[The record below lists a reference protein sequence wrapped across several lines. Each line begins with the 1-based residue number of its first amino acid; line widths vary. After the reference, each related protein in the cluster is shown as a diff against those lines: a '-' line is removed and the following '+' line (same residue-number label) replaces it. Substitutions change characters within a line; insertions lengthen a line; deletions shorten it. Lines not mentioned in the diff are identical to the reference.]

1 MDEKF
6 QYSMERS
13 QKKAGAAIHV
23 SDKMDFET
31 KANKAGHYIKVKGS
45 VQQEDMFI
53 NISVT
58 LMHPT

>member
-1 MDEKF
+1 
-6 QYSMERS
+6 MERG